1 MRDLTEY
8 DVLQLNAVLER
19 LENVRG
25 SLWRQIAEVE
35 TLRRTMRDEV
45 ANLDRF
51 LQGIRCR
58 MPKWVDGRD
67 TLMRGVPVPTG
78 PGDKLFEVW
87 VPARMCTTYSGTGG
101 YVIPAYLLAEGLP
114 GKDFCDAIR
123 RWAVDPAVWR
133 NHATLY
139 VAGGNAY
146 VDGHRVFPTKEEA
159 EAYSETDR
167 RNDDDLHG

>member
-8 DVLQLNAVLER
+8 DVLQLSAILER

-25 SLWRQIAEVE
+25 NLWRQIAEVE
-35 TLRRTMRDEV
+35 TLRKEMRDEV

-51 LQGIRCR
+51 LQGISCR

-87 VPARMCTTYSGTGG
+87 APARMCTTHSGTGG
-101 YVIPAYLLAEGLP
+101 YVIPVHRLAEGLP
-114 GKDFCDAIR
+114 GKDFCDAVS
-123 RWAVDPAVWR
+123 RWAVDPTVWR
-133 NHATLY
+133 EHSSLQL
-139 VAGGNAY
+139 AGGNAY

-159 EAYSETDR
+159 EQHAE
-167 RNDDDLHG
+167 NEQ